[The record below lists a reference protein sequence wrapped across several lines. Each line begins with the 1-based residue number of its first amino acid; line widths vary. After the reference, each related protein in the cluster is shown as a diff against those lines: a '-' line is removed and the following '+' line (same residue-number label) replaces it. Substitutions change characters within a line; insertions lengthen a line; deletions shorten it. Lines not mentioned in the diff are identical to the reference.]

1 MTNNTSIVPTTAHV
15 TEAEEPGSTAFV
27 VLTATYLRKMKW
39 ENKFRNIMLIFYFCN
54 VKSVSECPPSIDS
67 EIHSDHCHWMFLFWC
82 GKVYPCIHVVTQLN
96 LTFNY
101 MFQSKTNLFM
111 NVIKYGLSYN
121 FNMLTKCRPNS
132 IKTISNCTKTINNIH
147 DEAYTKVI
155 SNICPSSF
163 VGFGQADV
171 MRGATR
177 THMTS
182 WYCSWSRC
190 KFGSYIMCWNVLYHY
205 KQHIIILT
213 IFVLQNIILINSI
226 ETNVR

>member
-1 MTNNTSIVPTTAHV
+1 M
-15 TEAEEPGSTAFV
+15 
-27 VLTATYLRKMKW
+27 
-39 ENKFRNIMLIFYFCN
+39 
-54 VKSVSECPPSIDS
+54 
-67 EIHSDHCHWMFLFWC
+67 
-82 GKVYPCIHVVTQLN
+82 YPCIHVVTQLN

-177 THMTS
+177 THMTYMILQLVS
-182 WYCSWSRC
+182 LQIRVIYYSGTQSVE
-190 KFGSYIMCWNVLYHY
+190 MCY
-205 KQHIIILT
+205 IIIN
-213 IFVLQNIILINSI
+213 NISLF
-226 ETNVR
+226 